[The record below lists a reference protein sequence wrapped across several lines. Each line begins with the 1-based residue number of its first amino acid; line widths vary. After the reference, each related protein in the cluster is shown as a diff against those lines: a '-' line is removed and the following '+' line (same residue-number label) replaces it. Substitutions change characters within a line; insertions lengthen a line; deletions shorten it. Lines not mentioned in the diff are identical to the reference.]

1 MLDSAKFATFF
12 GIEPGTAGHDYLLLE
27 EKIKLFC
34 ANDKVVLISAN
45 ARSYAA
51 IKEAVW
57 SVIANEPRAHLM
69 LTRSGDIA
77 LQLNFPSD
85 ATDETDRAVAMVQTL
100 TPLLVEMK

>member
-1 MLDSAKFATFF
+1 MLDSTKFATSF
-12 GIEPGTAGHDYLLLE
+12 GIEQGAAGHDYLLLDG
-27 EKIKLFC
+27 KIKLFC

-51 IKEAVW
+51 IKESIW
-57 SVIANEPRAHLM
+57 DVIATEPGAHLM

-85 ATDETDRAVAMVQTL
+85 ATDDTDRAVALVQTL
-100 TPLLVEMK
+100 APSLAELK